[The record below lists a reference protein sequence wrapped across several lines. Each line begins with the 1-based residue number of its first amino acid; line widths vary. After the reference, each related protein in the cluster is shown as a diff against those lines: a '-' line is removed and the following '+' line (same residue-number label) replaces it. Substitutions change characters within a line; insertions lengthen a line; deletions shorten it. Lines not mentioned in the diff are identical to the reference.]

1 MCCQYQNKP
10 SYFSC
15 LLRFWQTDDGEQR
28 VWRILLEYPV
38 TRERYVFTSLAAMF
52 VYLENETRQE
62 NESTG

>member
-1 MCCQYQNKP
+1 
-10 SYFSC
+10 